1 MTKNPFE
8 IKKAPRAIIS
18 AQAINI
24 EDFLKKADGHPG
36 KSCPSSDRDY

>member
-24 EDFLKKADGHPG
+24 EDFLKKAGHPG

>member
-24 EDFLKKADGHPG
+24 EDFLKK
-36 KSCPSSDRDY
+36 S